1 MPAKV
6 LIFINGHTLLCHF
19 RMKFPNG
26 HGSDFIA
33 KAESDRDRDRGANE
47 IHQDMG
53 DESATFRFIV

>member
-1 MPAKV
+1 ME
-6 LIFINGHTLLCHF
+6 
-19 RMKFPNG
+19 FPNG